1 MTDEKTY
8 YYIVGVRGRVGRDL
22 IPTLS
27 CDFVIEYTSDEISK
41 VDLAK
46 AMIENELF
54 PTTTSEAIDAVELN
68 TINAELNAISMRV
81 RMNPDI
87 SVHKFISSNKL
98 DNEWFDTYIKLA
110 NILDDVRQKLIESRI
125 NI

>member
-87 SVHKFISSNKL
+87 SVHKF
-98 DNEWFDTYIKLA
+98 T
-110 NILDDVRQKLIESRI
+110 SRI
-125 NI
+125 N